1 MFTMARPLLL
11 AEFSNARTIPEQIA
25 ALRSLKDDIIGHDQ
39 RKEKCVEEGLLHS
52 VVDILRN
59 VQSPSKLNG
68 KEPRSQ
74 GLAAR
79 KLSDVELVRLQALQI
94 VASIANGEPC
104 PLPRP
109 Q

>member
-1 MFTMARPLLL
+1 MARPLLL
-11 AEFSNARTIPEQIA
+11 AEFSNSRTIPEQIT
-25 ALRSLKDDIIGHDQ
+25 ALRTLKDDIIGHDQ

-59 VQSPSKLNG
+59 AQSPSKLNG
-68 KEPRSQ
+68 KEPRSH

-104 PLPRP
+104 PPPRP